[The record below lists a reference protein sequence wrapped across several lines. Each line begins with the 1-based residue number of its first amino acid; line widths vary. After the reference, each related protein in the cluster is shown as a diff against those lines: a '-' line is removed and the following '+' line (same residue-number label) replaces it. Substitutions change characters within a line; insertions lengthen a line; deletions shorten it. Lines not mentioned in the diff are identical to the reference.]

1 MAKGPTFSTI
11 TAAFASASKLNSNF
25 SAITTSFTNTISRDG
40 SSPNTMS
47 ADFDMN
53 TNDILNAGAIN
64 AVTIVVNGTSLATQ
78 VTNAANSATA
88 SATSATASATS
99 ATAAAASAATAT
111 SLTVFTTLTD
121 TPSNYSG
128 DGSKFVKVNSGAT
141 ALEFVSGSASEPSD
155 GDKGDITV
163 SGGSGLV
170 WNIDN
175 SAVDASALA
184 TDAVETAKIKDVN
197 VTTAKIALNAVT
209 LNLLQHGTTGDIL
222 YYGASGE
229 PFRLAKGSD
238 TQILTLSSGLPSWAA
253 PVSADT
259 FATQYLHVRDQQS
272 SGSAGGT
279 FTSGSWVKRTLNTV
293 VTNEIT
299 SATLTS
305 SVISL
310 PAGTYYINA
319 RAPALDVKVHKLKLR
334 NTSDSSDTII
344 GVNSGSGSGGTQTSA
359 TVIGRF
365 TIAGTKNFELQHRCD
380 TTAATLGLGKAGS
393 FSVIEVYAEVEIW
406 KVA

>member
-1 MAKGPTFSTI
+1 
-11 TAAFASASKLNSNF
+11 
-25 SAITTSFTNTISRDG
+25 TISRDG

-99 ATAAAASAATAT
+99 ATAAAASADTAT

-128 DGSKFVKVNSGAT
+128 DGNKFVKVNSGAT
-141 ALEFVSGSASEPSD
+141 ALEFVAGSATEPSD

-293 VTNEIT
+293 VSNEIT

-344 GVNSGSGSGGTQTSA
+344 GTSTASGASNTMTLA
-359 TVIGRF
+359 TVVGRF
-365 TIAGTKNFELQHRCD
+365 TIAGTKNFELQHRCLD
-380 TTAATLGLGKAGS
+380 TTGTHGLGRAMTISG
-393 FSVIEVYAEVEIW
+393 VIEVYAEVEIW